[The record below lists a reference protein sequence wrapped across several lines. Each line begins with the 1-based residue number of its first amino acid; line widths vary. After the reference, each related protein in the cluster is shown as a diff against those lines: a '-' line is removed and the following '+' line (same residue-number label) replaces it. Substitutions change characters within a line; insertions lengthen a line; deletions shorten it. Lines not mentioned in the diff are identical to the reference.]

1 METSFKNFLFNS
13 WQSKQV
19 FLKLSTVRAKQS
31 PVLREGPQAS
41 GLQGRTL
48 LAPQQPNFLQQ
59 ETLLGGHAMGH
70 SAWPGAALSCESCP
84 PPGRI
89 RQTEGAHH
97 PRALCSGAPRQGSWS
112 SCTQGY
118 RAGSAGSGP
127 LLLSHPAPSF
137 WHEEGECGS

>member
-31 PVLREGPQAS
+31 PVLREGPQAP

-48 LAPQQPNFLQQ
+48 PAPQKPNFLQQ
-59 ETLLGGHAMGH
+59 ETLLGGHATGH

-97 PRALCSGAPRQGSWS
+97 LRALCSGAPQTGVLVLVHPRIQSWV
-112 SCTQGY
+112 
-118 RAGSAGSGP
+118 SGVWTTVAFSP
-127 LLLSHPAPSF
+127 SPQLLAL
-137 WHEEGECGS
+137 GR